1 MSSPGGDVAAPSAP
15 AAPTIRFF
23 GGTWGALLPFG
34 LFVAGVVTVALSG
47 APDER
52 GFWPILILSLAA
64 GLLLAKEKRVY
75 CETVIRGMAQP
86 IVMIMISAWMLASAV
101 GVLMSDT
108 GLVEGLVWAAGQLR
122 LEGAAFAAAAF
133 LICAAVSVA
142 TGTSFGT
149 ILICGPVLFPAG
161 GLAGAAPAAL
171 AGAILAGATFGDSIA
186 PISDTTIASALS
198 QGAEIGGTVRRRL
211 RYVLPAGAVAFAAF
225 ALIPGG
231 GTKALQPLAPAAGG
245 PAGLPMLLAPALIIF
260 LLLRGRHLLEG
271 LLFGLL
277 AGTALG
283 LILGRLAPGRLLTLD
298 AAEFTAGSFIIDGIN
313 RAVGISFFTILLMG
327 LVAAVEAGGPLRL
340 LVEAAAAKAR
350 TARSTEAW
358 IVGAV
363 SAAVLV
369 TCHSIV
375 AVLTVGPF
383 ARRIGEERGVSRYRR
398 ANLLS
403 LSVSTYPFI
412 LPYFI
417 PVILTANATRS
428 GVPYGIPPVS
438 PLEAGLFNVYSWAL
452 LVVLAAALFLG
463 YGRGRDR

>member
-1 MSSPGGDVAAPSAP
+1 MNTNKEAAAGPSV
-15 AAPTIRFF
+15 RFF
-23 GGTWGALLPFG
+23 GGAAGALVPFV

-52 GFWPILILSLAA
+52 GFWPILILSLTA
-64 GLLLAKEKRVY
+64 GLLLAREKRAY

-86 IVMIMISAWMLASAV
+86 IVMIMITAWMLASSV

-108 GLVEGLVWAAGQLR
+108 GLVEGLVWAAGQLK

-133 LICAAVSVA
+133 LICGAVSVA

-149 ILICGPVLFPAG
+149 ILICGPILFPAG
-161 GLAGAAPAAL
+161 GLAGASPAVL

-186 PISDTTIASALS
+186 PISDTTIAAALS
-198 QGAEIGGTVRRRL
+198 QDADIGKTVRRRL
-211 RYVLPAGAVAFAAF
+211 PYVLPAGAVALVAYS
-225 ALIPGG
+225 LIPGG
-231 GTKALQPLAPAAGG
+231 SAGG
-245 PAGLPMLLAPALIIF
+245 LGAVAPVEGSPVGLPMILVPALIIV

-271 LLFGLL
+271 LLIGLL
-277 AGTALG
+277 AGTILG
-283 LILGRLAPGRLLTLD
+283 LVLGRLAPGRLLTLD
-298 AAEFTAGSFIIDGIN
+298 AAEFSAGSFIIDGIN

-340 LVEAAAAKAR
+340 LIDAAAAKSR
-350 TARSTEAW
+350 TLRSTESW

-375 AVLTVGPF
+375 AILTVGPF
-383 ARRIGEERGVSRYRR
+383 ARRIGEKIGISPTRR

-403 LSVSTYPFI
+403 LSVSTYPFL

-428 GVPYGIPPVS
+428 GAPYGIAAVS
-438 PLEAGLFNVYSWAL
+438 PLQTGLFNIYSWAL
-452 LVVLAAALFLG
+452 LAVLAAALFLG
-463 YGRGRDR
+463 YGRARDR

>member
-1 MSSPGGDVAAPSAP
+1 MNANGEVAAGPSV
-15 AAPTIRFF
+15 RFF
-23 GGTWGALLPFG
+23 GGAAGALVPFV
-34 LFVAGVVTVALSG
+34 LFVIGVVTVALSG

-52 GFWPILILSLAA
+52 GFWPILILALGA
-64 GLLLAKEKRVY
+64 GLLLAREKRTY
-75 CETVIRGMAQP
+75 CDTVIRGMAQP
-86 IVMIMISAWMLASAV
+86 IVMIMITAWMLASSV

-133 LICAAVSVA
+133 LICGAVSVA

-149 ILICGPVLFPAG
+149 ILICGPILFPAG
-161 GLAGAAPAAL
+161 GLAGASPAVL

-186 PISDTTIASALS
+186 PISDTTIAAALS
-198 QGAEIGGTVRRRL
+198 QDADIGKTVRRRL
-211 RYVLPAGAVAFAAF
+211 RYVLPAGAVALIAY
-225 ALIPGG
+225 ALIPGPG
-231 GTKALQPLAPAAGG
+231 AEGVRTAAPFAGS
-245 PAGLPMLLAPALIIF
+245 PAGLPMILVPVLIIV

-271 LLFGLL
+271 LLIGLL
-277 AGTALG
+277 SGTVLG
-283 LILGRLAPGRLLTLD
+283 LVLGRLAPGRLLTLD
-298 AAEFTAGSFIIDGIN
+298 AAEFSAGSFIIDGIN

-340 LVEAAAAKAR
+340 LVDAAAARSR
-350 TARSTEAW
+350 TLRSTESW

-383 ARRIGEERGVSRYRR
+383 ARRIGESMGISPTRR

-403 LSVSTYPFI
+403 LSVSTYPFL

-428 GVPYGIPPVS
+428 GAPFGIEAVS
-438 PLEAGLFNVYSWAL
+438 PLQTGLFNIYSWAL
-452 LVVLAAALFLG
+452 LAVLAAALFLG
-463 YGRGRDR
+463 YGRAGDR

>member
-1 MSSPGGDVAAPSAP
+1 MSATGEAAAGPVVRFVGGVA
-15 AAPTIRFF
+15 
-23 GGTWGALLPFG
+23 GALFPFI

-52 GFWPILILSLAA
+52 GFWPILILSLTV
-64 GLLLAKEKRVY
+64 GLLLAREKRAY

-86 IVMIMISAWMLASAV
+86 IVMIMITAWMLASSV

-133 LICAAVSVA
+133 LICGAVSVA

-149 ILICGPVLFPAG
+149 ILICGPILFPAG
-161 GLAGAAPAAL
+161 GLAGASPAVL

-186 PISDTTIASALS
+186 PISDTTIAAALS
-198 QGAEIGGTVRRRL
+198 QNADIGKTVRRRL
-211 RYVLPAGAVAFAAF
+211 RYVLPAGAVALIAY

-231 GTKALQPLAPAAGG
+231 GAEGLRSAAPVEGS
-245 PAGLPMLLAPALIIF
+245 PAGLPMILVPVLIIV

-271 LLFGLL
+271 LLIGLL
-277 AGTALG
+277 SGTVLG

-298 AAEFTAGSFIIDGIN
+298 AAEFSAGSFIIDGIN

-340 LVEAAAAKAR
+340 LVDAAAARSR
-350 TARSTEAW
+350 TLRSTESW

-383 ARRIGEERGVSRYRR
+383 ARRIGESMGISPTRR

-403 LSVSTYPFI
+403 LSVSTYPFL

-428 GVPYGIPPVS
+428 GAPFGIEAVS
-438 PLEAGLFNVYSWAL
+438 PLQTGLFNIYSWAL
-452 LVVLAAALFLG
+452 LAVLAAALFLG
-463 YGRGRDR
+463 YGRARDR